1 MILKNLPIGKKKRLA
16 VRQMFDR
23 IAPRYDFMNRLI
35 TFGLD
40 RHWRRKGLESVNVG
54 TKDILV
60 DIACGT
66 GDIAELA
73 SSMGATVIGLDFSPK
88 MLHVAKSRV
97 INAGFIKG
105 DACRL
110 PLKNV
115 SIDVVTCGF
124 ALRNFADLGKAIEE
138 MGRVLAPGGRLIFLE
153 VCAPKNPLL
162 KIGHAFYFQKVVPFI
177 GGVLSDKNAYAYL
190 PRSVAYLPPV
200 HEIFALLHRAGF
212 SNVRRKVFFL
222 NAAQLITGIRK

>member
-1 MILKNLPIGKKKRLA
+1 LKNLLRGEKKRSY

-40 RHWRRKGLESVNVG
+40 QRWRRKGLESVNVG

-66 GDIAELA
+66 GDIVELA
-73 SSMGATVIGLDFSPK
+73 SSMGATSIGLDFSSN
-88 MLHVAKSRV
+88 MLHVAKSRLNNV
-97 INAGFIKG
+97 GFIKG
-105 DACRL
+105 DACLL
-110 PLKNV
+110 PFKNA

-124 ALRNFADLGKAIEE
+124 ALRNFADLGNAVEE
-138 MGRVLAPGGRLIFLE
+138 MGRALVPGGRLMFLE

-177 GGVLSDKNAYAYL
+177 GAVLSDKNAYAFL
-190 PRSVAYLPPV
+190 PRSVAYLPPT
-200 HEIFALLHRAGF
+200 HELFALIHRAGF
-212 SNVRRKVFFL
+212 SNVRRKMFFL